1 MRLTALLGM
10 LAAAAAVTAAPT
22 GNTLN
27 STLVERATCKS
38 ITLGWNIKPIFDF
51 PTNSNDKLEMQFKL
65 NIGGIYF
72 GETKQFTYAKHGNS
86 PSSETHKS
94 TDGKF
99 KVKHGHPDYSQV
111 VTLEY
116 KGKKH
121 KYSNYAAKVGDDI
134 MGYSYDYWD
143 CIEY

>member
-1 MRLTALLGM
+1 MRFTALLGL
-10 LAAAAAVTAAPT
+10 LAAAAATTAAPT
-22 GNTLN
+22 GNTSI
-27 STLVERATCKS
+27 STLAKRANCKS
-38 ITLGWNIKPIFDF
+38 ITLGWHIAPIFDF
-51 PTNSNDKLEMQFKL
+51 PTGSNDKLEMQFKL
-65 NIGGIYF
+65 NIGWIYF
-72 GETKQFTYAKHGNS
+72 AETKKFTYAKHGNS

-99 KVKHGHPDYSQV
+99 KVKHGHPEHSQA
-111 VTLEY
+111 VTFEY

-121 KYSNYAAKVGDDI
+121 NYSKYSAKSGDDI

>member
-1 MRLTALLGM
+1 MRFTSLLG
-10 LAAAAAVTAAPT
+10 LFVSVAATAAPT
-22 GNTLN
+22 GNTADA
-27 STLVERATCKS
+27 TLVERAACKS
-38 ITLGWNIKPIFDF
+38 ITLAWHIKPIFDF

-72 GETKQFTYAKHGNS
+72 GETKSFTYSKYGSA

-99 KVKHGHPDYSQV
+99 KVKHGHPDRSQA

-121 KYSNYAAKVGDDI
+121 KYPKYQEKKGDDLMEYI
-134 MGYSYDYWD
+134 YEYWD
-143 CIEY
+143 CIGL